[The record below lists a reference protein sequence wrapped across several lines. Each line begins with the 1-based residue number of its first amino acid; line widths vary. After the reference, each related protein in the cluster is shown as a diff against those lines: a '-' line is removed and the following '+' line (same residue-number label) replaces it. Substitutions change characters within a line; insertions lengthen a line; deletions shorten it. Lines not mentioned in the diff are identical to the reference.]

1 MVPDEEKEEA
11 TDQEEYYKKKN
22 SWIGLTEKIVLP
34 VLGFLCVWVFTT
46 INTLEREYSKL
57 SDANLE
63 ERIIQLERRA
73 VAAETKLKEMEAM
86 WGAIKSY
93 DNRINANQVQS
104 QVNALVNDKYSKLV
118 LDRLDPGPVK
128 EPGWLEKILPKP
140 DITEKKSEL
149 IIKKFEKEL
158 EKDPELYKQEKIKD
172 FNREQMQ
179 RKK

>member
-1 MVPDEEKEEA
+1 VSDEEKEEA

-57 SDANLE
+57 SDANLRDRVTALEKREKVVEAKLE
-63 ERIIQLERRA
+63 EL
-73 VAAETKLKEMEAM
+73 EAM
-86 WGAIKSY
+86 WNAIKSY
-93 DNRINANQVQS
+93 EDRINANKVQS

-118 LDRLDPGPVK
+118 LDRFDSGPVK
-128 EPGWLEKILPKP
+128 EPGWLEKILPKK
-140 DITEKKSEL
+140 DSTKKESEL

-172 FNREQMQ
+172 FNREQIQ